1 MACCKVLICQSLR
14 FVEEDRNFQSG
25 RFVSRP
31 RFELDTS
38 KIQGISVSTEDILV
52 FSLFT
57 LP

>member
-1 MACCKVLICQSLR
+1 LFIDDENERMWEAVIMACCKVLICQSLR

-38 KIQGISVSTEDILV
+38 KIQGI
-52 FSLFT
+52 
-57 LP
+57 